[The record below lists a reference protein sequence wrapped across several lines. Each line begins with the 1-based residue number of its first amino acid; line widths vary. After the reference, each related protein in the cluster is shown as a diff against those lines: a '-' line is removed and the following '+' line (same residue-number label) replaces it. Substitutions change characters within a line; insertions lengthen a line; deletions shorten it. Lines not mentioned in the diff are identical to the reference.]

1 MPGPATIQRRQ
12 LDNGLTILVY
22 ENPASASVVLE
33 GLVRSGAM
41 AEPAAKAGMA
51 DFTADLLMR
60 GTAARTFDEIFEA
73 LESVGA
79 GLSFGGGRHVTQFA
93 GQSLVEDLDLLLDL
107 LAEALCRP
115 VFPPDHVEHV
125 RGQAITGLH
134 MRANDTRRMARL
146 AFNEL
151 LYGDHPYGRS
161 LSGYLDTMQSI
172 SRDDLIDFHA
182 STYGPR
188 GMILTV
194 VGAVSAD
201 EVFRKVDG
209 VLGAW
214 KADGQRPMPEAS
226 DVARPAGLVRR
237 NVPMPEK
244 VQCDIV
250 LGLPGPRRSVED
262 YLDASMTNTILGVFG
277 MMGRIGQNVRETRGL
292 AYYASSRLEGGMG
305 PGAWSASAGVAPHNV
320 ELTIEA
326 IRDEVRRIQDEPVP
340 VAELGDTQAYRIGS
354 MPVGLE
360 TNSGLADV
368 ITDME
373 YYELGLDYL
382 LEYPARVRDMTPERI
397 QAAAR
402 KYLSADQLAIAVA
415 GPVEKG
421 DS

>member
-1 MPGPATIQRRQ
+1 
-12 LDNGLTILVY
+12 
-22 ENPASASVVLE
+22 
-33 GLVRSGAM
+33 
-41 AEPAAKAGMA
+41 
-51 DFTADLLMR
+51 
-60 GTAARTFDEIFEA
+60 
-73 LESVGA
+73 
-79 GLSFGGGRHVTQFA
+79 
-93 GQSLVEDLDLLLDL
+93 
-107 LAEALCRP
+107 
-115 VFPPDHVEHV
+115 
-125 RGQAITGLH
+125 

>member
-1 MPGPATIQRRQ
+1 
-12 LDNGLTILVY
+12 
-22 ENPASASVVLE
+22 
-33 GLVRSGAM
+33 
-41 AEPAAKAGMA
+41 
-51 DFTADLLMR
+51 
-60 GTAARTFDEIFEA
+60 
-73 LESVGA
+73 
-79 GLSFGGGRHVTQFA
+79 
-93 GQSLVEDLDLLLDL
+93 
-107 LAEALCRP
+107 
-115 VFPPDHVEHV
+115 
-125 RGQAITGLH
+125 
-134 MRANDTRRMARL
+134 
-146 AFNEL
+146 
-151 LYGDHPYGRS
+151 
-161 LSGYLDTMQSI
+161 
-172 SRDDLIDFHA
+172 
-182 STYGPR
+182 
-188 GMILTV
+188 
-194 VGAVSAD
+194 VSAD

-305 PGAWSASAGVAPHNV
+305 PGAWSASAGVAPHSV